1 MAYALGMFPVGDFL
15 RRRTTPYVN
24 WALIALNVAV
34 FVYMLTLSTAPDSF
48 LGPLRISEAD
58 RFIFDYGFVP
68 ACIADYFGISTSA
81 DPRDLALVCPSSGD
95 RNVMQLFTSMFV
107 HGGWAHIVGNM
118 LFLWIFGDNVED
130 RMGHGRYLLFY
141 LITGL
146 VAALTQTFIAPE
158 TVIPTVGASGAIA
171 GVLGAYFILYPT
183 AMVQVVV
190 FPLIF
195 LPFFVPAIVLIG
207 FWFVSQLFSGFAEIA
222 SNTTAGS
229 GVAFWAHIGGFI
241 AGAILVWFFKKRQR
255 VSDRAYIGF
264 D

>member
-1 MAYALGMFPVGDFL
+1 MFPVGDFL

-24 WALIALNVAV
+24 WALIAINLAV
-34 FVYMLTLSTAPDSF
+34 FVYMLTLNTQPD
-48 LGPLRISEAD
+48 GTIANLRVSEAD

-68 ACIADYFGISTSA
+68 ACVADYFGISTTVN
-81 DPRDLALVCPSSGD
+81 PRDLIAVCPAGD
-95 RNVMQLFTSMFV
+95 REPVQLFTSLFV

-130 RMGHGRYLLFY
+130 RMGHGRYLAFY
-141 LITGL
+141 LLTGL
-146 VAALTQTFIAPE
+146 AAAGTQTFIAVD
-158 TVIPTVGASGAIA
+158 TIIPTVGASGAIA
-171 GVLGAYFILYPT
+171 GVLGAYLMLYPT

-190 FPLIF
+190 FPLFF
-195 LPFFVPAIVLIG
+195 LPFFVPAVVLIG

-241 AGAILVWFFKKRQR
+241 AGAILVWFFKTKARSP
-255 VSDRAYIGF
+255 VHSYTAF